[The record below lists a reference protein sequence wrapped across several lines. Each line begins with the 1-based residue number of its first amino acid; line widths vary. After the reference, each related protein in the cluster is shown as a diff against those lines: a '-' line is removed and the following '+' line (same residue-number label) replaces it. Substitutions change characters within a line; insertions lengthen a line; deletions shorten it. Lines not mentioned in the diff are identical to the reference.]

1 MRPAGTFFIIQLS
14 NSRVDSWTFFICLK
28 KGNNVYALYCT
39 MEMPVV
45 DSYWQNCYNFLI
57 DSGRIISI

>member
-45 DSYWQNCYNFLI
+45 SSVFENVLK
-57 DSGRIISI
+57 